1 MRRCEVYMHG
11 IKAGVLTEEDNRT
24 FCFTYDKA
32 YLLNEKS
39 GPVSLTL
46 PLQAEPYRSNVLFPV
61 FANMLSEGENR
72 QIQSQLLHIDA
83 EDDFGILLA
92 RHGRR
97 CSTVGRYHISLR
109 GPARMRIR
117 RKPLTP
123 SETWDAYRSR
133 GHSLN
138 SRLSWTS
145 LIRCG
150 MPVNGSR
157 GCSF

>member
-1 MRRCEVYMHG
+1 MFRLRQ
-11 IKAGVLTEEDNRT
+11 GVSAQRKERTRT

-92 RHGRR
+92 T
-97 CSTVGRYHISLR
+97 CQFDTVGAITV
-109 GPARMRIR
+109 
-117 RKPLTP
+117 KPIEP
-123 SETWDAYRSR
+123 
-133 GHSLN
+133 
-138 SRLSWTS
+138 
-145 LIRCG
+145 
-150 MPVNGSR
+150 
-157 GCSF
+157 